1 MKVLVY
7 IAFLLL
13 PSLSEACL
21 CNGITAATCA
31 TAPCTIKCG
40 LCQEHCC
47 SFPFGREDLNE
58 DTERLLLP
66 CLGREEDN
74 SAASAEN
81 IDPVID
87 TIEKESF
94 DVCDMDGDAGL
105 SWEEVTACI
114 ERFGAFFQ
122 DLDFPTE
129 EVTACIERFGAF
141 FQDLDFP

>member
-66 CLGREEDN
+66 CLG
-74 SAASAEN
+74 
-81 IDPVID
+81 
-87 TIEKESF
+87 
-94 DVCDMDGDAGL
+94 
-105 SWEEVTACI
+105 WEEVTACI

-129 EVTACIERFGAF
+129 E
-141 FQDLDFP
+141 DFNLFDVNEDGTLVYDEWKQSMSE

>member
-47 SFPFGREDLNE
+47 SFPFGREDLK
-58 DTERLLLP
+58 
-66 CLGREEDN
+66 EDN
-74 SAASAEN
+74 SAASAKN

-94 DVCDMDGDAGL
+94 DVCDMDGNAGL

-122 DLDFPTE
+122 DLDFP
-129 EVTACIERFGAF
+129 
-141 FQDLDFP
+141 LK